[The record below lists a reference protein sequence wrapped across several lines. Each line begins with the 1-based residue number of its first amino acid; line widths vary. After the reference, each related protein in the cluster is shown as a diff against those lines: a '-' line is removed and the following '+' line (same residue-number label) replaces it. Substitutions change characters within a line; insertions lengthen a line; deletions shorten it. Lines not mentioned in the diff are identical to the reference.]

1 MSEAMLIPVMKCF
14 RNMLTVAVL
23 AIPAP
28 GFCAEVTLSLKQG
41 QVLSFVTTATKQG
54 AEEARRRY
62 DKRVFEL
69 ASPLGFRR
77 EGTLRIT
84 SARAGQYA
92 PDQSMNIWSWP
103 DRSSVEKFKASSEW
117 VELRET
123 QKDILDELRIY
134 SVIIPQDMTITFQND
149 KIYRVV
155 SLWTNPEYPTDFDK
169 YRDALSETV
178 YQQGGRYVLQIEG
191 GDYQSVINPD
201 RPPDLF
207 WIIEWPDRE
216 AHQSYIGSDTFQVN
230 YHFFQSGVAKFNVF
244 ETELVISA
252 IADLRKQ

>member
-1 MSEAMLIPVMKCF
+1 MNDVMLNPVMTCF
-14 RNMLTVAVL
+14 RNLLTVAVL
-23 AIPAP
+23 VIPAP
-28 GFCAEVTLSLKQG
+28 GFCTEFTLSLKQG
-41 QVLSFVTTATKQG
+41 QVVSFVTTATKQG
-54 AEEARRRY
+54 AEEARQKY
-62 DKRVFEL
+62 DKRVTEL

-77 EGTLRIT
+77 EGTLQIT
-84 SARAGQYA
+84 SVRAGDFA
-92 PDQSMNIWSWP
+92 PDPLMNVLSWP
-103 DRSSVEKFKASSEW
+103 DRSSIEKFKASSEW

-123 QKDILDELRIY
+123 QKDILDELRIN

-191 GDYQSVINPD
+191 GDYQSAIDPD

-216 AHQSYIGSDTFQVN
+216 AHQSYIGSDTFQAN
-230 YHFFQSGVAKFNVF
+230 YHFFQSGVAKFHMF
-244 ETELVISA
+244 ETKYVFSGDTEA
-252 IADLRKQ
+252 H